1 MPEKLSSRK
10 SCCVSASQG
19 MSSVYFNK
27 GENCIAAGRLF
38 VEESVH
44 DEFISR
50 VVSDAWDWCRRTQMT
65 QPWLH
70 FSCNQW
76 FPVEWILFWM
86 PWLGLFH
93 WVLPYKIKYV
103 RKYSTQPFCCGNQST
118 ANFRIELQRCYMCG
132 PLHSKLLP
140 YSYQTYYLT
149 SHNAI
154 GYCQFEQKQT
164 LTSPP
169 FQN

>member
-1 MPEKLSSRK
+1 MPKKLSSRK

-76 FPVEWILFWM
+76 FPVEWILFLM
-86 PWLGLFH
+86 PSLGLFH

-103 RKYSTQPFCCGNQST
+103 SKYSTQPFCCGNQST
-118 ANFRIELQRCYMCG
+118 ANFRKDIICAALYIANYFHIVTKRTT
-132 PLHSKLLP
+132 LLP
-140 YSYQTYYLT
+140 IMRLDSVSL
-149 SHNAI
+149 SRNKH
-154 GYCQFEQKQT
+154 
-164 LTSPP
+164 
-169 FQN
+169 